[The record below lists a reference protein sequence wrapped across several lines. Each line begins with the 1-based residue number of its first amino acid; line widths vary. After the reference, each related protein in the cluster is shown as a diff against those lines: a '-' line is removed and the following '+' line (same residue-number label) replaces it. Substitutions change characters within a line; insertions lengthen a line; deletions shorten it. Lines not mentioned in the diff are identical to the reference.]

1 MIKSF
6 FAVAIILLYTTV
18 FADIQRDDDYEFPSI
33 SETMIIQEP
42 LTSRVLSKAQEF
54 LGTKYKFGN
63 KGDKKT
69 DCSGFT
75 QQVFGEFGITLP
87 RSASEQS
94 RYGKKIDIKDLK
106 VGDLLF
112 YRTYKKAPSHVAI
125 YAGDGKIIHA
135 SYKGKKVQY
144 DKIDK
149 QYYKQRFLYAKRIVP
164 KYEDFQQRR

>member
-1 MIKSF
+1 
-6 FAVAIILLYTTV
+6 
-18 FADIQRDDDYEFPSI
+18 
-33 SETMIIQEP
+33 MIIQEP

-54 LGTKYKFGN
+54 LGTQYKFGN

-87 RSASEQS
+87 RFASEQS

-112 YRTYKKAPSHVAI
+112 YRTYKKRH
-125 YAGDGKIIHA
+125 HM
-135 SYKGKKVQY
+135 
-144 DKIDK
+144 
-149 QYYKQRFLYAKRIVP
+149 
-164 KYEDFQQRR
+164 